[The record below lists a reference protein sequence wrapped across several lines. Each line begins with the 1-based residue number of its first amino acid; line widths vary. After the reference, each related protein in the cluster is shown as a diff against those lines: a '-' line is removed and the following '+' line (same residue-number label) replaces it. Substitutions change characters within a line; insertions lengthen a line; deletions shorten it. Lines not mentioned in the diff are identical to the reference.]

1 MSLSVHCKEAPVM
14 PTRSIA
20 PLLLLLF
27 GAGAAAD
34 TLGTIT
40 ASIDGGAEKTWY
52 VTAIDGET
60 QSSWIQVMPGS
71 MNMASVS
78 LWGNPAEDQVG
89 ALSDALLLSVAL
101 VRQPGGMTRPG
112 YGAISRDRISRLL
125 VHRGERCQR
134 HNRRTVCRWGSADH
148 LGILRGRGKLAQGCL
163 WRTGGPASDEGN
175 RRHFRSNR
183 AQIDCER

>member
-1 MSLSVHCKEAPVM
+1 M

-101 VRQPGGMTRPG
+101 VRQPGGMTGLGTVQYLETGFRDFWSTEDNAVSVTI
-112 YGAISRDRISRLL
+112 GAL
-125 VHRGERCQR
+125 
-134 HNRRTVCRWGSADH
+134 SADGD
-148 LGILRGRGKLAQGCL
+148 LLTISGSFEAEASLRRDASGE
-163 WRTGGPASDEGN
+163 PADPPATKAIAGTFEVTVPK
-175 RRHFRSNR
+175 
-183 AQIDCER
+183 